1 MMVVMVMMMMMVM
14 VMVMM
19 MLMLLLLLSPWFS
32 PKHVGLG
39 ACLQTSTPRVPWWRV
54 SSTATSIT
62 SESLGAGETLAETI
76 LTDLMMRSKEYHLEM
91 HLVLSW
97 WSIAILKLDQL
108 HGCAI
113 GVCGMNY
120 PERCPQAVHPLAQH
134 TWPWIHLPRIREQSC
149 SEVQVFFVPSAVFI
163 PLYNIWLWN
172 SGWVSHPQ
180 TVHGC
185 LIYNS
190 YII

>member
-1 MMVVMVMMMMMVM
+1 MVTVMVMVMMMMVM

-19 MLMLLLLLSPWFS
+19 MMMLLLLSSPWFS

-97 WSIAILKLDQL
+97 WSIAISKIGSTSWLCNWGLWYELSRKIPSSSSSTSAAHMAMIFHASGSRAAVKSKLFLCLQQFLSNSTTSD
-108 HGCAI
+108 C
-113 GVCGMNY
+113 
-120 PERCPQAVHPLAQH
+120 E
-134 TWPWIHLPRIREQSC
+134 
-149 SEVQVFFVPSAVFI
+149 I
-163 PLYNIWLWN
+163 PGGLVTPKQYTDAW
-172 SGWVSHPQ
+172 
-180 TVHGC
+180 
-185 LIYNS
+185 
-190 YII
+190 YIIHT

>member
-19 MLMLLLLLSPWFS
+19 MLLLLLSPWFS

-97 WSIAILKLDQL
+97 WSIAISK
-108 HGCAI
+108 I
-113 GVCGMNY
+113 GSTSWLCNWGLWYELSRKMPSSSSSTSAAHMAMN
-120 PERCPQAVHPLAQH
+120 
-134 TWPWIHLPRIREQSC
+134 
-149 SEVQVFFVPSAVFI
+149 PSAAHQGAELQWSPSFFCSFSSFY
-163 PLYNIWLWN
+163 PTLQHL
-172 SGWVSHPQ
+172 
-180 TVHGC
+180 TVKFRVG
-185 LIYNS
+185 
-190 YII
+190 